1 MTCYG
6 LSDRNFCMSF
16 DTYGENFEY
25 RLYEYIGSQNRHRQ
39 VIEVRGRWVSR
50 CSAKTAKVTEFLY
63 KGNYECYGEIDM
75 DFDRLF
81 DNRSNKKLSNIAGEK
96 SKVEDFKLWL
106 LYVENASLA
115 INRAVKSVLE
125 ILVKALR
132 PFPIGLLEFSSI
144 ETSIGH
150 SFGL

>member
-1 MTCYG
+1 M
-6 LSDRNFCMSF
+6 
-16 DTYGENFEY
+16 
-25 RLYEYIGSQNRHRQ
+25 
-39 VIEVRGRWVSR
+39 
-50 CSAKTAKVTEFLY
+50 TEFLY
-63 KGNYECYGEIDM
+63 KGNYECYREIDM

-81 DNRSNKKLSNIAGEK
+81 ENKKLSNIAGEK